1 MLTITEIMDF
11 IREQFDGT
19 QKQFFYRHDFYQ
31 EISNPDESYLGTL
44 NLNFSNYP
52 DDDADSDIYVEES
65 EAFENKVIQYINS
78 NWETSLKELNENGH
92 YMANSDGDTISVHF
106 NDTSLLSLSI
116 LRGSTN
122 QNSSRVHLKHI
133 LELPYL

>member
-1 MLTITEIMDF
+1 MITITEIRDF
-11 IREQFDGT
+11 IKEQFDGT
-19 QKQFFYRHDFYQ
+19 QKQFFYKHDFYQ

-52 DDDADSDIYVEES
+52 DDDADTDIYVEES

-92 YMANSDGDTISVHF
+92 YTANSNGDTISVHF
-106 NDTSLLSLSI
+106 NDTSLFI
-116 LRGSTN
+116 IINFTG
-122 QNSSRVHLKHI
+122 Q
-133 LELPYL
+133 Y

>member
-1 MLTITEIMDF
+1 MITITEIRDF
-11 IREQFDGT
+11 IKEQFDGT
-19 QKQFFYRHDFYQ
+19 QKQFFYGHDFYQ

-52 DDDADSDIYVEES
+52 DDDADADIYVEES

-106 NDTSLLSLSI
+106 NDTSLFI
-116 LRGSTN
+116 IINFTG
-122 QNSSRVHLKHI
+122 Q
-133 LELPYL
+133 Y